1 MKEWIFLIIAIVS
14 ETFATV
20 MLKYSEQFTRLW
32 PSLGTAIGY
41 LLSFYFL
48 ALALRTIPVGL
59 AYALWGAIGIVLIL
73 IISAVLFKQ
82 TPDLPAIIGILFI
95 IAGIVII
102 NYFSKMKVGDP
113 CESGQREAMGRHRRA
128 VRIVL
133 HRSGVPPEEP
143 HQQRQGGSNRCV
155 DHHRRHDALWLPW
168 VAGGFSILSSILSSW
183 QPVWQPPS
191 SRLTS

>member
-20 MLKYSEQFTRLW
+20 MLKYSDQFTRLW
-32 PSLGTAIGY
+32 PTLGTAIGY

-59 AYALWGAIGIVLIL
+59 AYAIWGAIGIVLVL

-82 TPDLPAIIGILFI
+82 MPDIPAIIGIILI

-102 NYFSKMKVGDP
+102 NFFSKMQV
-113 CESGQREAMGRHRRA
+113 E
-128 VRIVL
+128 
-133 HRSGVPPEEP
+133 
-143 HQQRQGGSNRCV
+143 
-155 DHHRRHDALWLPW
+155 
-168 VAGGFSILSSILSSW
+168 
-183 QPVWQPPS
+183 
-191 SRLTS
+191 